1 MNVSVDRPT
10 INTSVSGAH
19 SSENRIE
26 KDTFPIPDDVI
37 IEIFS
42 RLSVKVIARCRCVSK
57 LWGSI
62 LRSKDFTDFFLIKSS
77 ARPHLLFLCRRLDR
91 ILFLSSHPPQ
101 NPDENSSPID
111 TSYDTSF
118 PLNISQICRP
128 INGLTCVV
136 YLRTHY
142 KGRTETVHVICN
154 LCTRQSVSLCKVETW
169 KTGVRSYFG
178 YDPIEK
184 QYKVLCR
191 EDKVSAAVDENKED
205 SMIVCFDVRSEKF
218 KVIQVAESFIGKAR
232 ADLMNYNGKLGT
244 IVCPTYGYVESFSTS
259 LQLWVLEDAD
269 NQEWSKHEYM
279 LPASWRSVFANISLS
294 FAGVTRTN
302 EFLLSPIYQ
311 DYGKPFYIFYYNI
324 ERNTIRSVQIEGMNA
339 PYASVIDTLIDHV
352 EDASVVVRA

>member
-1 MNVSVDRPT
+1 MWLPCKRSRLGCLGLNLSVSAMNVSVDRPT

-77 ARPHLLFLCRRLDR
+77 ARPQLLFLCRRLDR

-128 INGLTCVV
+128 IKRLD
-136 YLRTHY
+136 
-142 KGRTETVHVICN
+142 
-154 LCTRQSVSLCKVETW
+154 LCC
-169 KTGVRSYFG
+169 
-178 YDPIEK
+178 I
-184 QYKVLCR
+184 
-191 EDKVSAAVDENKED
+191 SADA
-205 SMIVCFDVRSEKF
+205 
-218 KVIQVAESFIGKAR
+218 
-232 ADLMNYNGKLGT
+232 
-244 IVCPTYGYVESFSTS
+244 
-259 LQLWVLEDAD
+259 LQR
-269 NQEWSKHEYM
+269 K
-279 LPASWRSVFANISLS
+279 
-294 FAGVTRTN
+294 
-302 EFLLSPIYQ
+302 
-311 DYGKPFYIFYYNI
+311 
-324 ERNTIRSVQIEGMNA
+324 ERNSACNM
-339 PYASVIDTLIDHV
+339 
-352 EDASVVVRA
+352 

>member
-77 ARPHLLFLCRRLDR
+77 ARPQLLFLCRRLDR

-111 TSYDTSF
+111 TSYDT
-118 PLNISQICRP
+118 
-128 INGLTCVV
+128 T
-136 YLRTHY
+136 
-142 KGRTETVHVICN
+142 
-154 LCTRQSVSLCKVETW
+154 
-169 KTGVRSYFG
+169 
-178 YDPIEK
+178 
-184 QYKVLCR
+184 
-191 EDKVSAAVDENKED
+191 AVDENKED

-302 EFLLSPIYQ
+302 EFVLSPIYQ
-311 DYGKPFYIFYYNI
+311 DYMKPSYIFYYNI
-324 ERNTIRSVQIEGMNA
+324 ERNTIRSVQIK
-339 PYASVIDTLIDHV
+339 PL
-352 EDASVVVRA
+352 

>member
-142 KGRTETVHVICN
+142 KGRKETVHVICN

-191 EDKVSAAVDENKED
+191 EDKVSGEYRVLTL
-205 SMIVCFDVRSEKF
+205 S
-218 KVIQVAESFIGKAR
+218 Q
-232 ADLMNYNGKLGT
+232 NGK
-244 IVCPTYGYVESFSTS
+244 SS
-259 LQLWVLEDAD
+259 
-269 NQEWSKHEYM
+269 
-279 LPASWRSVFANISLS
+279 SWRKIKCCINSHFTRHKYSPTGICIN
-294 FAGVTRTN
+294 GV
-302 EFLLSPIYQ
+302 LY
-311 DYGKPFYIFYYNI
+311 YKP
-324 ERNTIRSVQIEGMNA
+324 RSMRIKRI
-339 PYASVIDTLIDHV
+339 P
-352 EDASVVVRA
+352 